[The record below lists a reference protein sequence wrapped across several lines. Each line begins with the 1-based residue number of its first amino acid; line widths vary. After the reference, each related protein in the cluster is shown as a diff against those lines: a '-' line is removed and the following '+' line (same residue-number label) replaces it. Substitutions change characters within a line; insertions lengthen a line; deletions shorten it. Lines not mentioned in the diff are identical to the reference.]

1 MSGRDASELT
11 TIAGLFADAEK
22 RGDVEALDQLL
33 APEYLA
39 VEANGAY
46 VPRASVL
53 ARARTQAEAKIVQT
67 REIRE
72 LYVRTFGDAGIVRG
86 VVELRGVRDGVPVA
100 ARFRFTDVWIRRD
113 GAWSVAG
120 TQRTKV
126 AQGVT

>member
-11 TIAGLFADAEK
+11 TFAGLLADAEK
-22 RGDVEALDQLL
+22 RGDVETLEQFL

-46 VPRASVL
+46 LPRATVL
-53 ARARTQAEAKIVQT
+53 ARARAQADANVVQA

-86 VVELRGVRDGVPVA
+86 VVELRGVRDGVAVS

-113 GAWSVAG
+113 GAWRLAG